1 MLRYRTGTAAVL
13 ILLLSAVSALA
24 HHSFAAEYDQNK
36 PVSVKGTVNRV
47 AWVNPHAYIYINVK
61 DDKGKVTVW
70 AFELLSPNAL
80 ARQGWNSK
88 SLVYGDEVT
97 VDGFA
102 ARDGKAL
109 ADGSVH
115 ANSRMI
121 TTAAGRKVYVGSS
134 LDATPAPAGRG
145 Q

>member
-1 MLRYRTGTAAVL
+1 MNRHLSSTAVAF
-13 ILLLSAVSALA
+13 IFLLSAVSAVA

-47 AWVNPHAYIYINVK
+47 AWVNPHAYLYINVK
-61 DDKGKVTVW
+61 DDKGKVAVW

-88 SLVYGDEVT
+88 SLAYGDEVT
-97 VDGFA
+97 VDGYA
-102 ARDGKAL
+102 ARDGKLL

-115 ANSRMI
+115 ANSRMV
-121 TTAAGRKVYVGSS
+121 TTTDGRKVFVGSS
-134 LDATPAPAGRG
+134 LDSSPAPAGRG